1 MPSRR
6 REGSGGSVPATFLG
20 PDVRAPRLGPFCTHI
35 PSLCDPGPR
44 PLEKCP
50 GQGAGG
56 RGQRARFCR
65 STHRVGGGGGG
76 RGRERPREGAGEGSG
91 ARPRGRGAAADA
103 EERDARGGRRLRAAA
118 GRGALEAR
126 PTRGQSRELHE
137 VPPGPRTGRC
147 PGEAVGGSPTSMARR
162 GPRRRA
168 RSKSG
173 SGASAEGRGP
183 EFGRGNSR
191 PDPGWRS
198 GLSVSVG
205 GASRR
210 PVELPAPRSSAPW
223 LFWKLANVFVERDGG
238 GEGGSDRNGA
248 RGCWKN

>member
-1 MPSRR
+1 MRPRASASR
-6 REGSGGSVPATFLG
+6 EMS
-20 PDVRAPRLGPFCTHI
+20 
-35 PSLCDPGPR
+35 
-44 PLEKCP
+44 
-50 GQGAGG
+50 GAGG
-56 RGQRARFCR
+56 RGQRAPFCR

-183 EFGRGNSR
+183 ELGRGNSR

-238 GEGGSDRNGA
+238 GEGGSDRSGA